1 MENVVNEHT
10 ILQKSVKFLPG
21 YTKDIL
27 FLKLLNLFKFKC
39 QVLLQNIQLLFQF
52 LHSSSHV

>member
-1 MENVVNEHT
+1 MENVENEHT
-10 ILQKSVKFLPG
+10 MLQKIVTFLPS

-27 FLKLLNLFKFKC
+27 FLKLLNYFKSKC
-39 QVLLQNIQLLFQF
+39 KVLLQNIQLQF